1 MTKPAKT
8 KPSITKALGQI
19 FTDRQVLAMLILGLA
34 SGLPYVAVLGTL
46 NAWFSTVGVKTST
59 IGLMSW
65 AAMAY
70 VFKFMWAASF
80 QNRRTPFKLAIGPRR
95 FWLFVFQILIT
106 IGLFIIAFSDPPN
119 GLGKIAIVSVVIA
132 VFSASFDI
140 VLAAWRIESARDDLH
155 LDILSTVEQFGYR
168 TASLLGGFVALILAD
183 HFGWRNVFISG
194 SVLMAF
200 TVVGILLA
208 RPLPEK
214 EIATRRIVHFG
225 KNLSFNER
233 AIATGIV
240 LLGWGTSLY
249 LIARFMVGALNDPA
263 NYSSKVF
270 MQKDGL
276 IVIGLTVILLT
287 IIAAYLVWTDNSRT
301 QSNPSKPDI
310 PAQGV
315 FGIMYAAIIE
325 PMMELFSRLGP
336 ALFLVLAL
344 VMTYRFTDLIW
355 GGFAYPFYLG
365 ENFGALG
372 HTLSEVGYASKLFG
386 VLFTIL
392 GIGLGGL
399 AMLRFGRMPVLVA
412 GAILAATT
420 NLLFADL
427 ASGAHFMDWFL
438 SFTHLDDVFISAGS
452 NIRFARLTLAIAAE
466 NIAVGVA
473 SAASIAYLSSV
484 VNKEFA
490 AVQYAL
496 LASLTFLFGILG
508 RPLIG
513 DIIEEKGFAY
523 AFILCAWL
531 GAVAVVL
538 TALEWYRQSRAKR
551 REKTG

>member
-8 KPSITKALGQI
+8 RLPITKALGQI
-19 FTDRQVLAMLILGLA
+19 FTDRQVLAMLIMGLA

-80 QNRRTPFKLAIGPRR
+80 QNRKTPFKLTVGPRR
-95 FWLFVFQILIT
+95 FWLFAFQILIT

-132 VFSASFDI
+132 ILSASFDI

-155 LDILSTVEQFGYR
+155 LDILSTAVQFGYR

-183 HFGWRNVFISG
+183 YFGWRNVFIGG

-200 TVVGILLA
+200 TIIGTLLA
-208 RPLPEK
+208 KPLPEK
-214 EIATRRIVHFG
+214 EIAIRRIVHFG
-225 KNLSFNER
+225 KNLSSGER
-233 AIATGIV
+233 TLATAVI
-240 LLGWGTSLY
+240 LLGWGASLY
-249 LIARFMVGALNDPA
+249 LIARFMVGALNDPT

-287 IIAAYLVWTDNSRT
+287 IVAAYLVWTDSNRAHTNS
-301 QSNPSKPDI
+301 SKPDT
-310 PAQGV
+310 ASTQGV
-315 FGIMYAAIIE
+315 FGIMYAAIVE
-325 PMMELFSRLGP
+325 PMMEMFSRLGP
-336 ALFLVLAL
+336 ALVLILAL

-355 GGFAYPFYLG
+355 GSFAYPFYLG

-399 AMLRFGRMPVLVA
+399 AMLRFGRMPVLVV
-412 GAILAATT
+412 GAILAAAT

-427 ASGAHFMDWFL
+427 ASGARFMDGFL
-438 SFTHLDDVFISAGS
+438 GFTRLDDVFVSLGS
-452 NIRFARLTLAIAAE
+452 NIRFIRLTIAIAGE

-496 LASLTFLFGILG
+496 LVSLTFLFGILG

-513 DIIEEKGFAY
+513 DIIEERGFAY
-523 AFILCAWL
+523 AFILCAAL
-531 GAVAVVL
+531 GGVAVVL
-538 TALEWYRQSRAKR
+538 SILEWFRQSRGKHEA
-551 REKTG
+551 